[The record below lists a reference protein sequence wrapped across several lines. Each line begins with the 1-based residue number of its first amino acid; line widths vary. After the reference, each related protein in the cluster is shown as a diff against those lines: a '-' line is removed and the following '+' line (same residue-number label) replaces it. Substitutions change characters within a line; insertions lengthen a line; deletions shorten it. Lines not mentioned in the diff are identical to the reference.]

1 MDLFRTLDP
10 HPPTATPI
18 LGQSP
23 KKRIC
28 SKNNWMVIFTKK
40 FGTLDPPPIHSL
52 EQSPKK
58 TVFFWAPS
66 LISQTLRRHPIHD
79 HLPMQSNIQKR
90 RQRIRY
96 LTRLTTSRRKNSLR
110 WKKWSQAVKNQQK
123 VAQTRF
129 GTIPNWF
136 PTNKRTTAT
145 SSISASIVF
154 TFFITCCE
162 YLIKLTISPM
172 M

>member
-1 MDLFRTLDP
+1 M
-10 HPPTATPI
+10 
-18 LGQSP
+18 P
-23 KKRIC
+23 KINAE
-28 SKNNWMVIFTKK
+28 SF
-40 FGTLDPPPIHSL
+40 SL
-52 EQSPKK
+52 
-58 TVFFWAPS
+58 
-66 LISQTLRRHPIHD
+66 SQTLRSHLIHD

-90 RQRIRY
+90 RQRTRY

-129 GTIPNWF
+129 GTILNWF
-136 PTNKRTTAT
+136 PTNRRTTAT

-162 YLIKLTISPM
+162 YLIRLCCKFNLYILCVQRNNVSQPNHIQLLFRLNFKLHIYFAVQVDNISY
-172 M
+172 